1 MAAPAKYM
9 RSSRTMRKDLR
20 ESTEYAAVGDYLRRL
35 HEPAFGGPHRVTDLV
50 TTPDASRVVVTGSVY
65 DELEGLPRTALY
77 EVRDGGLRALSSG
90 GGSAKAGRLAPDGSC
105 LAFLSDRA
113 KAEVFQLY
121 LLDEG
126 QLGEARPAPAVP
138 GTVEYLAWS
147 PDGTRILL
155 GVAGLGAEM
164 ADAQGSGT
172 AGSGESGLP
181 AWYPEVETG
190 TPEDAWRSLWLYS
203 PASGELARVSPDGL
217 NVWEAAWSGL
227 GHVLAI
233 TSEQPGEDDWYSAVL
248 SRLDVSTG
256 EVTELLRSEVQLGL
270 PAGTPD
276 GRWAAVVEA
285 ACSDRW
291 IVAGDLILLDL
302 AAGTRCA
309 VDTAGT
315 DVTAVQW
322 IDGTRIGY
330 FGQRHLDSVAGI
342 ADAGQGPLPETII
355 AKDAV
360 ASAQSWA
367 SWFYPAG
374 AFISDGR
381 VVVIRDDY
389 DVPQQIAIVGSG
401 ADQMLASLAHAGT
414 EYIRSVAGSAANVVW
429 NAPDGTEIEGVLCTP
444 AGDGPF
450 PLVLHVHGG
459 PIGAYQ
465 RSWMMGNNAVPL
477 LVSRGYAVLLPNP
490 RGSSGRGQDFAA
502 AVVGDMGGADTHDY
516 LSGIDAMIERGIA
529 DPARIG
535 TMGVSYGGFMSAWL
549 VTQDQRFKAAVAG
562 SPVTEWYSFTFTTNI
577 PRWGLWFLDNADPE
591 EVGNQVFTRSPV
603 MHASKATTPTL
614 LTAGAK
620 DRCTPAGQAREFYQA
635 LIGHGVDSELVIYP
649 GEGHGVRQ
657 FPAITDYLTR
667 LVTWFE
673 RYMPA

>member
-1 MAAPAKYM
+1 
-9 RSSRTMRKDLR
+9 MRKDLR
-20 ESTEYAAVGDYLRRL
+20 ESPEYAAVAEHLRRL
-35 HEPAFGGPHRVTDLV
+35 HGPAFGGPHRVTDLV
-50 TTPDASRVVVTGSVY
+50 TTADASRIVVTGSVY
-65 DELEGLPRTALY
+65 DQLDGLPRTALY
-77 EVRDGGLRALSSG
+77 EVRDGALRALTSG
-90 GGSAKAGRLAPDGSC
+90 GGSAKAARFAPDGSS

-113 KAEVFQLY
+113 QAEVFQLY
-121 LLDEG
+121 LLADG
-126 QLGEARPAPAVP
+126 QLGEAQPARGVP

-155 GVAGLGAEM
+155 GVAGLAAEM

-172 AGSGESGLP
+172 AGPGESELP
-181 AWYPEVETG
+181 SWYPEVEAG
-190 TPEDAWRSLWLYS
+190 TPEDAWRGLWLYS

-217 NVWEAAWSGL
+217 NVWEAAWSGP

-233 TSEQPGEDDWYSAVL
+233 TSERPGEDDWYSAVL
-248 SRLDVSTG
+248 SRLDISTG
-256 EVTELLRSEVQLGL
+256 EVTELLRSDVQLGL
-270 PAGTPD
+270 PTGTSD
-276 GRWAAVVEA
+276 GTRAAVVEA
-285 ACSDRW
+285 VCSDRW

-302 AAGTRCA
+302 VAGTRCA

-322 IDGTRIGY
+322 IDGTRLGYIGL
-330 FGQRHLDSVAGI
+330 RHLDSVAGI
-342 ADAGQGPLPETII
+342 AEAGEGPLPEAIT
-355 AKDAV
+355 AKELV

-367 SWFYPAG
+367 SWFYPGG
-374 AFISDGR
+374 AFTSDGR
-381 VVVIRDDY
+381 VVVVRDDY
-389 DVPQQIAIVGSG
+389 DLPQQIAVVG
-401 ADQMLASLAHAGT
+401 ADADQVLADLADAGT
-414 EYIRSVAGSAANVVW
+414 DYIRSVAGSATNVSW
-429 NAPDGTEIEGVLCTP
+429 NAPDGTAIEGVLCTP
-444 AGDGPF
+444 PGTGPF

-465 RSWMMGNNAVPL
+465 RSWSMGTYAVPL
-477 LVSRGYAVLLPNP
+477 LVARGYAVLLPNP
-490 RGSSGRGQDFAA
+490 RGSSGRGQEFAA

-549 VTQDQRFKAAVAG
+549 VTQDRRFKAAVAG

-577 PRWGLWFLDNADPE
+577 PRWGLWFLGDADPE
-591 EVGNQVFTRSPV
+591 EIGNQVHTRSPV
-603 MHASKATTPTL
+603 LHASKARTPTL

-620 DRCTPAGQAREFYQA
+620 DRCTPSGQAREFYQA

-649 GEGHGVRQ
+649 REGHGVSR
-657 FPAITDYLTR
+657 FPAVTDYLTR

>member
-1 MAAPAKYM
+1 
-9 RSSRTMRKDLR
+9 MRKDLR
-20 ESTEYAAVGDYLRRL
+20 ESTEYAAVAEYLRRL
-35 HEPAFGGPHRVTDLV
+35 HEPAFGSPHRLTDLV
-50 TTPDASRVVVTGSVY
+50 ATPDASRVVVTGSVY

-77 EVRDGGLRALSSG
+77 EVRDGELRALTSG

-121 LLDEG
+121 LLGDG

-138 GTVEYLAWS
+138 GTVEFLAWS

-172 AGSGESGLP
+172 AGSSESGLP
-181 AWYPEVETG
+181 AWYPEVEAG
-190 TPEDAWRSLWLYS
+190 TPEDAWRSLWLYTR
-203 PASGELARVSPDGL
+203 ASGELARVSPEGL
-217 NVWEAAWSGL
+217 NVWEAAWSGP

-233 TSEQPGEDDWYSAVL
+233 TSDQPGEDDWYSGVL
-248 SRLDVSTG
+248 SRLDISTG
-256 EVTELLRSEVQLGL
+256 EVTELLRSDVQLGL

-276 GRWAAVVEA
+276 GNRAAVVEA

-302 AAGTRCA
+302 VAGTRCA

-315 DVTAVQW
+315 DVTAVEW

-330 FGQRHLDSVAGI
+330 FGQRHLDSVAGT

-355 AKDAV
+355 AKDLAV
-360 ASAQSWA
+360 SAQSWA

-374 AFISDGR
+374 AFTSDGQ

-401 ADQMLASLAHAGT
+401 ADQVLASLAHAGT
-414 EYIRSVAGSAANVVW
+414 EYIRSVAGCAANVAW

-450 PLVLHVHGG
+450 PLVLDVHGG

-465 RSWMMGNNAVPL
+465 RSWMMGSNAVPL

-490 RGSSGRGQDFAA
+490 RGSSGRGQEFAA

-591 EVGNQVFTRSPV
+591 EAGSQVHTRSPV
-603 MHASKATTPTL
+603 MHASKARTPTL

-657 FPAITDYLTR
+657 FPAVTDYLTR

-673 RYMPA
+673 KYMPA

>member
-1 MAAPAKYM
+1 
-9 RSSRTMRKDLR
+9 MRKDLR
-20 ESTEYAAVGDYLRRL
+20 ESTEYAAVAEYLRRL
-35 HEPAFGGPHRVTDLV
+35 HEPAFGSPHRVTDLV
-50 TTPDASRVVVTGSVY
+50 ATPDASRVVVTGSVY

-77 EVRDGGLRALSSG
+77 EVRDGELRALTSG

-113 KAEVFQLY
+113 RAEVFQLY
-121 LLDEG
+121 LLGDG
-126 QLGEARPAPAVP
+126 QLGEARLASAVP
-138 GTVEYLAWS
+138 GTVEFLAWS

-172 AGSGESGLP
+172 AGSSESGLP
-181 AWYPEVETG
+181 AWCPEVEAG
-190 TPEDAWRSLWLYS
+190 TPEDAWRSLWLYTR
-203 PASGELARVSPDGL
+203 ASGELARVSPEGL
-217 NVWEAAWSGL
+217 NVWEAAWSGP

-233 TSEQPGEDDWYSAVL
+233 TSDQPGEDDWYSAVL
-248 SRLDVSTG
+248 SRLDISTG
-256 EVTELLRSEVQLGL
+256 EVIELLRSDVQLGL

-276 GRWAAVVEA
+276 GNRAAVVEA

-302 AAGTRCA
+302 VAGTRCA

-315 DVTAVQW
+315 DVTAVEW

-355 AKDAV
+355 AKDLA

-374 AFISDGR
+374 AFTSDGQ

-401 ADQMLASLAHAGT
+401 ADQVLASLAHAGS
-414 EYIRSVAGSAANVVW
+414 EYIRSVAGSAANVAW

-450 PLVLHVHGG
+450 PLVLDVHGG

-465 RSWMMGNNAVPL
+465 RSWMMGSNAVPL

-490 RGSSGRGQDFAA
+490 RGSSGRGQEFAA

-591 EVGNQVFTRSPV
+591 EAGSQVHTRSPV
-603 MHASKATTPTL
+603 MHASKARTPTL

-649 GEGHGVRQ
+649 GEGHGVSR

-673 RYMPA
+673 KYMPA

>member
-1 MAAPAKYM
+1 
-9 RSSRTMRKDLR
+9 MRKDLR
-20 ESTEYAAVGDYLRRL
+20 ESPEYAVVAEHLRQL
-35 HEPAFGGPHRVTDLV
+35 HEPAFGRPHHVNDLDA
-50 TTPDASRVVVTGSVY
+50 TADASRIVVTGSVY
-65 DELEGLPRTALY
+65 DELDGLPRTALY
-77 EVRDGGLRALSSG
+77 EVRDGALHALTSG
-90 GGSAKAGRLAPDGSC
+90 GGSAKAGRLAPDGSS
-105 LAFLSDRA
+105 LAFLSDRG

-121 LLDEG
+121 LLGEG
-126 QLGEARPAPAVP
+126 QLGEAQAAPAVP
-138 GTVEYLAWS
+138 GTAEFLVWS
-147 PDGTRILL
+147 PDGTQILL

-172 AGSGESGLP
+172 AGAESSGLP
-181 AWYPEVETG
+181 SWYPEVESG
-190 TPEDAWRSLWLYS
+190 TPEDAWRSLWLYT
-203 PASGELARVSPDGL
+203 PASGKVTKVSPDGL
-217 NVWEAAWSGL
+217 NVWEAAWSGP

-233 TSEQPGEDDWYSAVL
+233 TSPKPTEDDWYSAAL
-248 SRLDVSTG
+248 SRLDISTG
-256 EVTELLRSEVQLGL
+256 EVTELLRSDVQLGL
-270 PAGTPD
+270 PAGTAD
-276 GRWAAVVEA
+276 GRLAAVVQA

-322 IDGTRIGY
+322 IDGTRLGY
-330 FGQRHLDSVAGI
+330 IGQRHLDSVAGTV
-342 ADAGQGPLPETII
+342 DAGTGSLPGTLTAQDLLVSE
-355 AKDAV
+355 
-360 ASAQSWA
+360 QSWA
-367 SWFYPAG
+367 SWFYPG
-374 AFISDGR
+374 GVFTPGGR

-389 DVPQQIAIVGSG
+389 DLPQEIAVTG
-401 ADQMLASLAHAGT
+401 AGTDEVLVSLAHAGT
-414 EYIRSVAGSAANVVW
+414 DYLTSVGGSAANVTW
-429 NAPDGTEIEGVLCTP
+429 NAPDGTPIEGIVCTP

-465 RSWMMGNNAVPL
+465 RTWSMHDPAVPL

-490 RGSSGRGQDFAA
+490 RGSSGRGQEFAA

-516 LSGIDAMIERGIA
+516 LSGIDAMVERGIA

-562 SPVTEWYSFTFTTNI
+562 SPVTEWYSFTYTSNI
-577 PRWGLWFLDNADPE
+577 PRWGLWFLDDADPE
-591 EVGNQVFTRSPV
+591 ETGNQVHTRSPV
-603 MHASKATTPTL
+603 MHASKAKTPTL

-635 LIGHGVDSELVIYP
+635 LIGFGVDSELVIYP
-649 GEGHGVRQ
+649 GEGHGVSR
-657 FPAITDYLTR
+657 FPAVTDYLTR
-667 LVTWFE
+667 LLTWFE
-673 RYMPA
+673 KYMPA